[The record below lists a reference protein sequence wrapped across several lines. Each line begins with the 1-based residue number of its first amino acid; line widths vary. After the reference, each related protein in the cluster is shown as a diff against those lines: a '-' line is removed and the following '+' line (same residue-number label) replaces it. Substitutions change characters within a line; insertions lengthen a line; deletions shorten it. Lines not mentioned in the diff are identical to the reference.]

1 MLFYIAVFYTVFL
14 EGGTLVLYLSLV
26 LLENVYCIIIS
37 LYLSLVLLENVYCII
52 VMGYEVLTDLHLLSL
67 PFYIYLFFKLFIY
80 IFKAFLRVVLGS

>member
-14 EGGTLVLYLSLV
+14 EGGTLV
-26 LLENVYCIIIS
+26 